1 MKFKYIV
8 TLTNSRSFIQYE
20 FFENSIDETSHIEW
34 YPISE
39 LVRFEYVK
47 MITRTR
53 LKLND
58 HHWNIGNMRMDVE
71 DGYDVDVK

>member
-1 MKFKYIV
+1 MEYKYII
-8 TLTNSRSFIQYE
+8 TLTNSRSFIQYQ
-20 FFENSIDETSHIEW
+20 FYENSIDETSHIEW

-47 MITRTR
+47 EITRTR

-58 HHWNIGNMRMDVE
+58 HHWNIGNMRMELE
-71 DGYDVDVK
+71 DGYEVDVK